1 MPLIPRY
8 GMGSFHFYYFV
19 FGLLLATRLT
29 AQTSPSNDFNPV
41 TPLEDPTPIQSIL
54 DELASSS
61 SQTTS
66 SFVLHPPNTSSPRD
80 TMVSFMKITQRLHD
94 LISSKDYSEQ
104 DRIEVFYLFEQVED
118 FFDLRE
124 IAPSLRADYA
134 TASAIYLREI
144 IDRVGL
150 PRVEDM
156 PDEETMHTAI
166 DKGFPARW
174 QIPEMP
180 FEIIRV
186 DEGENAG
193 HYVFSD
199 ETSREVRPLFQE
211 IRHLPYKSRAAE
223 DFYDY
228 FFLTPNPII
237 PKEWIDSLPEWALQ
251 DYAEQTVWQW
261 ASMVIVLILALVSVI
276 LIHLFARRASKKLS
290 SKFRHALSLLTP
302 IAVIVAAYTS
312 YNLIDDKIFITG
324 EVFQMVVYVIYSIIL
339 AAAITMTFMLGTLL
353 ADIVG
358 GSEHLEKRSFDSQL
372 TRIGVR
378 ILSIIVCLAIL
389 IQGLQQIGFPLATV
403 VAGAGVTGLAV
414 ALAAQST
421 LRNIFGSLM
430 LLLDKPFRV
439 GDRVKIGSVDGS
451 VEEIGL
457 RSTKIRLQTGHVT
470 SIPNDKLADT
480 EIENVA
486 RRPYIRRVSNIT
498 ITYDTPQ
505 EKIPLAVEII
515 REILSVP
522 EAYVATDGN
531 THPNDPINR
540 PNFPPRVFFNELN
553 ADSLNILMIYWYH
566 PPATWDFLE
575 FSQQVNEEI
584 MRRFSEAGIEF
595 AFPTQT
601 IHLAGEKVTPFPQIE
616 ADTTEKNTT
625 SDNSPT

>member
-1 MPLIPRY
+1 
-8 GMGSFHFYYFV
+8 MGRFHFYYFI
-19 FGLLLATRLT
+19 FGLLLAIRLT
-29 AQTSPSNDFNPV
+29 AQTNTSEDYNPV
-41 TPLEDPTPIQSIL
+41 TPLEDPSPIQNIL
-54 DELASSS
+54 DELAAEPD
-61 SQTTS
+61 QTTRE
-66 SFVLHPPNTSSPRD
+66 FILHPPNTSSPRD
-80 TMVSFMKITQRLHD
+80 TMISFMKITQRFYD
-94 LISSKDYSEQ
+94 LISDDDYSQQ

-118 FFDLRE
+118 FFDLRQ

-134 TASAIYLREI
+134 TASAIYLRET
-144 IDRVGL
+144 IDRIGL
-150 PRVEDM
+150 PPVEEI
-156 PDEETMHTAI
+156 PDEETMYMAI

-174 QIPEMP
+174 QVPETP

-199 ETSREVRPLFQE
+199 ETLREVRPLFKE
-211 IRHLPYKSRAAE
+211 VRNLPYKSRAAE
-223 DFYDY
+223 DFYYY

-237 PKEWIDSLPEWALQ
+237 PKEWINSLPDWALE
-251 DYAEQTVWQW
+251 DFAEQTVWQW
-261 ASMVIVLILALVSVI
+261 ACMIIVMLIALIGVIAIYIVV
-276 LIHLFARRASKKLS
+276 RRVGKKL
-290 SKFRHALSLLTP
+290 KDKTRHALSLTTP
-302 IAVIVAAYTS
+302 IGAIIAAYIT
-312 YNLIDDKIFITG
+312 YDIIDDKIFITG
-324 EVFQMVVYVIYSIIL
+324 EVFQMTVYVIYSIIL
-339 AAAITMTFMLGTLL
+339 AASITMTFMLGTLL

-358 GSEHLEKRSFDSQL
+358 GSERLENRSFDAQL

-389 IQGLQQIGFPLATV
+389 IRGLQEIGFSLATV

-439 GDRVKIGSVDGS
+439 GDRVKIGAVDGA

-457 RSTKIRLQTGHVT
+457 RSTKVRLLTGHVT
-470 SIPNDKLADT
+470 SIPNDRLADV

-515 REILSVP
+515 REALSVP
-522 EAYVATDGN
+522 EDYLPTDGN

-540 PNFPPRVFFNELN
+540 PMFPPRVFFNEFN
-553 ADSLNILMIYWYH
+553 PASLNILMIYWYH
-566 PPATWDFLE
+566 PPAYWDFLE
-575 FSQQVNEEI
+575 FSQKVNEEI
-584 MRRFSEAGIEF
+584 IRRFSEAGIEF

-616 ADTTEKNTT
+616 ADTTEKNPT

>member
-1 MPLIPRY
+1 
-8 GMGSFHFYYFV
+8 MGRLHFYSFLL
-19 FGLLLATRLT
+19 GLLLASTLT
-29 AQTSPSNDFNPV
+29 AQNDAPKDFNPV
-41 TPLEDPTPIQSIL
+41 TPLEDPKPIQDIL
-54 DELASSS
+54 DELSAEPDK
-61 SQTTS
+61 TTRA
-66 SFVLHPPNTSSPRD
+66 FVLHPPNTSSPRD
-80 TMVSFMKITQRLHD
+80 TMVSFMKITQRFHD
-94 LISSKDYSEQ
+94 LISDKDYSQQ

-118 FFDLRE
+118 FFDLRQ

-150 PRVEDM
+150 PPVQDM
-156 PDEETMHTAI
+156 PDEEAMHIAI

-174 QIPEMP
+174 QIPETP

-199 ETSREVRPLFQE
+199 ETLREVRPLFQE
-211 IRHLPYKSRAAE
+211 VRPLPYKSHAAE
-223 DFYDY
+223 NFYYY

-237 PKEWIDSLPEWALQ
+237 PKEWIDSLPEWALI

-261 ASMVIVLILALVSVI
+261 ASMVIVLLIALISVI
-276 LIHLFARRASKKLS
+276 LIYLFQRRAGRKLRDKS
-290 SKFRHALSLLTP
+290 RHALSLLTP
-302 IAVIVAAYTS
+302 IAVIIAS
-312 YNLIDDKIFITG
+312 YISYDIIDDKIFITG
-324 EVFQMVVYVIYSIIL
+324 EVFQMTVYVIYSIIL
-339 AAAITMTFMLGTLL
+339 AAAITMTFMIGTLL

-358 GSEHLEKRSFDSQL
+358 GSDRLENRSFDSHL

-389 IQGLQQIGFPLATV
+389 IRGLQQIGFSLATV

-457 RSTKIRLQTGHVT
+457 RSTKIRLLTGHVT
-470 SIPNDKLADT
+470 SIPNDKLADA

-505 EKIPLAVEII
+505 EKIPQAVDII
-515 REILSVP
+515 RDILSVP
-522 EAYVATDGN
+522 EDYVPYEGN
-531 THPNDPINR
+531 IHQNDPINR
-540 PNFPPRVFFNELN
+540 PNFPPRVFFTEFNP
-553 ADSLNILMIYWYH
+553 DSLNILMIYWYH
-566 PPATWDFLE
+566 PPAYWDFLE

-584 MRRFSEAGIEF
+584 MRRFNEAGIEF

-616 ADTTEKNTT
+616 ADTTEKNPT